1 MHVRQ
6 YDLDMRDFDMNYM
19 KKNTLKTYL
28 IVFISILY
36 SLVTMQ
42 KPQSKK
48 DLYSKTFALSAVSL
62 LLRKP
67 LFTFEVYKMY
77 LGSNFS
83 SPEFLLGRLI
93 TLFSLVL
100 YVVDPPCRESGDD
113 ALVLHAFKIKDR
125 ILNKFSGS
133 ENSVT
138 LENPSMESAQ
148 AAIESLMEMHRGD
161 LPSAANKLI
170 Q

>member
-48 DLYSKTFALSAVSL
+48 DLYSKTSDQISH
-62 LLRKP
+62 RP
-67 LFTFEVYKMY
+67 
-77 LGSNFS
+77 S
-83 SPEFLLGRLI
+83 
-93 TLFSLVL
+93 FSLGDSSLSSVL
-100 YVVDPPCRESGDD
+100 FCMLSTLLVESQETMHSYFT
-113 ALVLHAFKIKDR
+113 LSKSR
-125 ILNKFSGS
+125 IVF
-133 ENSVT
+133 
-138 LENPSMESAQ
+138 
-148 AAIESLMEMHRGD
+148 
-161 LPSAANKLI
+161 
-170 Q
+170 